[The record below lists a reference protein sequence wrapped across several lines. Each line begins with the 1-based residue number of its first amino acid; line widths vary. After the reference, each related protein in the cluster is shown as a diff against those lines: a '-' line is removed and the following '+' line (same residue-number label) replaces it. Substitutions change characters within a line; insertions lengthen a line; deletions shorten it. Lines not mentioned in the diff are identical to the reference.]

1 MNTHEQDDPRLEPL
15 LREMR
20 QMGTA
25 HSEEPDSRYFAN
37 FRMRVMNEIELR
49 ESKRLG
55 FFVRF
60 SQWIAEKPL
69 RSGIIGFS
77 TCAVILL
84 GVYLNQDSSAPKP
97 IADAQPQL
105 TAQGSSS
112 QSMPKLDAP
121 VMKPSAPIKP
131 QGSTQQQMAQ
141 TTTVDTADVFQSA
154 SSKEL
159 AATIDSSLAKSS
171 PEELAE
177 NLQATAGAPSI
188 TTSEKDVPVSL
199 SDLSESELEVVLH
212 TLEQSN

>member
-1 MNTHEQDDPRLEPL
+1 
-15 LREMR
+15 
-20 QMGTA
+20 
-25 HSEEPDSRYFAN
+25 
-37 FRMRVMNEIELR
+37 
-49 ESKRLG
+49 
-55 FFVRF
+55 
-60 SQWIAEKPL
+60 
-69 RSGIIGFS
+69 
-77 TCAVILL
+77 
-84 GVYLNQDSSAPKP
+84 
-97 IADAQPQL
+97 
-105 TAQGSSS
+105 
-112 QSMPKLDAP
+112 